1 MIICM
6 RTTLNIDDGLMRKIK
21 DAAKSSG
28 RTMTDVI
35 EQALRK
41 ELAGEAPHPTDFDLQ
56 WITVSGRIQPGVDLS
71 DRDALIEVMERK
83 S

>member
-1 MIICM
+1 MFICM

-21 DAAKSSG
+21 DIAKSSG
-28 RTMTDVI
+28 RTMTQVI

-41 ELAGEAPHPTDFDLQ
+41 ELAGEAPHPVHFDLQ
-56 WITVSGRIQPGVDLS
+56 WITVSGRIRPGVDLS
-71 DRDALIEVMERK
+71 DRDSLIEVMEQG